1 MQINKIKTIA
11 KQHGVKVSKLKKA
24 ELIKKIQLAEGHF
37 DCFGSPAE
45 GYCDQEECLWRSD
58 CIKTA

>member
-1 MQINKIKTIA
+1 MQITDIKIIA

-37 DCFGSPAE
+37 DCFGSPVE
-45 GYCDQEECLWRSD
+45 GYCDQQECLWRSD
-58 CIKTA
+58 CIKAA